1 MEEITSSFDLKKENI
16 IAFRIVIWAAL
27 IYFIVGIVSLLLAM
41 IAVPPVGLSYPY
53 LDTLRQYPR
62 DYFWQYSAIVML
74 ILYIILNSSLGSTI
88 IAERKVISNIGLIF
102 SVMSCVLL
110 IAIYYIQET
119 VVPVS
124 LMNNERDG
132 LALLTQYNPH
142 GLFIA
147 LEEVGYMLMLGTLIT
162 YFFMF
167 RGKDRT
173 EKAIRIVS
181 AISTIGVV
189 ISYIVISLIYGLE
202 KRDRF
207 EIVII
212 LFVWI
217 ANILNSFLIY
227 RIFRRKIRELI

>member
-1 MEEITSSFDLKKENI
+1 
-16 IAFRIVIWAAL
+16 
-27 IYFIVGIVSLLLAM
+27 
-41 IAVPPVGLSYPY
+41 
-53 LDTLRQYPR
+53 
-62 DYFWQYSAIVML
+62 
-74 ILYIILNSSLGSTI
+74 
-88 IAERKVISNIGLIF
+88 
-102 SVMSCVLL
+102 
-110 IAIYYIQET
+110 
-119 VVPVS
+119 
-124 LMNNERDG
+124 
-132 LALLTQYNPH
+132 
-142 GLFIA
+142 
-147 LEEVGYMLMLGTLIT
+147 LIT
-162 YFFMF
+162 YFFVF